1 MFQIF
6 LFLFG
11 GKIRIGNCEPDHH
24 PEIEEYSVVIED
36 EIRQPLEKKG
46 ENSREKCYTYQLF
59 SDARTVL
66 QIGEA
71 ARCEEEHE
79 YDEEYQGED
88 AHFRRKLEI
97 ETVAVIGNFRTADGI
112 CGIDRGECLLTDS
125 DAGDKIVAYQPE

>member
-24 PEIEEYSVVIED
+24 PEIEKYSVVIED

-71 ARCEEEHE
+71 ARCEE
-79 YDEEYQGED
+79 
-88 AHFRRKLEI
+88 
-97 ETVAVIGNFRTADGI
+97 
-112 CGIDRGECLLTDS
+112 
-125 DAGDKIVAYQPE
+125 